1 MGILLP
7 PLVPEAIPTKDD
19 EIAALK
25 AMLKRAEARAKK
37 AKSRAERAEKKLQD
51 KEELIERYDILLPIL
66 LKEVRLCREQVLKLK
81 SEFPEIQAD
90 IWQELVKNLLSDF
103 ENIPQYRQLARLFSK
118 GSEKAGRPVSPQKLR
133 NELDAEGKAALCG
146 IITRSQKMKQALTL
160 VDAGGKA
167 VSDIKTPVVEQDERR
182 PSPGRKAVE
191 KFRNAPVAST
201 EIPAVCPDY
210 GSADYEVSDV
220 RNQQLREIQ
229 VKLNDSIEHLLLEQR
244 NGRCSHCGHV
254 HHYLPAD
261 QDLPVAPGRT
271 IGQRTGICQDTTKD
285 FFEIALR

>member
-1 MGILLP
+1 M
-7 PLVPEAIPTKDD
+7 PTKDD

-160 VDAGGKA
+160 VDAGAKPCPTSKHLSSNRTNAGPAPEGRLLKN
-167 VSDIKTPVVEQDERR
+167 SGTPPWRALKSLRSALTTVPPTTKSAMFET
-182 PSPGRKAVE
+182 SSSE
-191 KFRNAPVAST
+191 KFRSNSTIQLSICFWSSATGAAPIAAMCT
-201 EIPAVCPDY
+201 TICLQIRICRLLPAVRLGREPPLC
-210 GSADYEVSDV
+210 SA
-220 RNQQLREIQ
+220 RFTPR
-229 VKLNDSIEHLLLEQR
+229 
-244 NGRCSHCGHV
+244 
-254 HHYLPAD
+254 A
-261 QDLPVAPGRT
+261 
-271 IGQRTGICQDTTKD
+271 
-285 FFEIALR
+285 